1 MTKQYGFFEQLAIGE
16 AYERRL
22 DEHFEQALDIALIM
36 PATRMQQGAGIDR
49 IWHLKDGRITT
60 VEYKADEKAGRTGN
74 AFVETISVDTTQKPG
89 WAVASTAMLLA
100 YLVTEPETIYLI
112 AMGRLRAELPRWQ
125 RQYRT
130 TYAQNDGYR
139 THGVLVPLA
148 EFERIA
154 TKVW

>member
-1 MTKQYGFFEQLAIGE
+1 MTRQYGFFEQLAIGE

-22 DEHFEQALDIALIM
+22 DEHFRQSLDIARIT
-36 PATRMQQGAGIDR
+36 PATRMQQSAGIDR
-49 IWHLKDGRITT
+49 VWYLKDGRITT
-60 VEYKADEKAGRTGN
+60 VEYKADDKAGRTGN
-74 AFVETISVDTTQKPG
+74 AFVETISVDTANKPG
-89 WAVASTAMLLA
+89 WAVASAAILLA

-112 AMGRLRAELPRWQ
+112 AMDKLRAELPRWQ

-154 TKVW
+154 AKVW

>member
-22 DEHFEQALDIALIM
+22 DDHFRQALDIATIM

-49 IWHLKDGRITT
+49 IWHMQDGRLAT
-60 VEYKADEKAGRTGN
+60 VEYKADDRAGRTGN

-89 WAVASTAMLLA
+89 WAVSSAAMLLA
-100 YLVTEPETIYLI
+100 YMVTQPETIYLI
-112 AMGRLRAELPRWQ
+112 AMARLRAELPRWQ

-154 TKVW
+154 AKVW